1 MIPTNLRAQLGLTF
15 EDDGE
20 FYMSFRDFL
29 KYFGELEMCH
39 LGPDSLDAG
48 DNRKKFEV
56 FHFNGSWLSGSTA
69 GGCGNA
75 GNGTTYTTINFY
87 NFLYHILNELI

>member
-56 FHFNGSWLSGSTA
+56 FHFNGNWLAGSTA

-75 GNGTTYTTINFY
+75 GNGTKKIKKS
-87 NFLYHILNELI
+87 FLYIKSIDVMGI